1 MTRMPTPQNDV
12 RYAPPRFGN
21 GMGTTGLVIGVA
33 GLLLVWVPGL
43 GILLGPLGLTF
54 SAVGYGNVRR
64 GTATNRGVSIAGL
77 ILGIVN
83 PIASVAFVVI
93 LMRVL
98 CGDSTESICVF

>member
-43 GILLGPLGLTF
+43 GIFSAPRITF

-64 GTATNRGVSIAGL
+64 GTATNRRVSIAG
-77 ILGIVN
+77 
-83 PIASVAFVVI
+83 
-93 LMRVL
+93 
-98 CGDSTESICVF
+98 